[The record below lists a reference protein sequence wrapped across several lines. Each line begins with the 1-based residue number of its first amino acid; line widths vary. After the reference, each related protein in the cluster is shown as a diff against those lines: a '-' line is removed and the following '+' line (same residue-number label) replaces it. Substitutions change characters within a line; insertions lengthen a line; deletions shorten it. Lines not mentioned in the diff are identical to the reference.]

1 MRSDLIVAGSAG
13 SWDRGDDED
22 VFYETR
28 SAEHVEHAEHAE
40 HTEHAEHAA
49 PVRPPGAD
57 R

>member
-1 MRSDLIVAGSAG
+1 MIVAGSAG